1 MISYIKGFIEEKYT
15 DRIIIDNNGIGYQLL
30 SSLNTINSLEV
41 GDTVKIFTKLIVKE
55 DDLILIGFKQINE
68 AETFTILTSVSK
80 IGPKLALGI
89 LSFYTP
95 SILKGHIISSDI
107 AALTLV
113 PGMGKKTAERL
124 VLELKDKFDI
134 LEAEFEDSL
143 ISRPKISESEAAQAL
158 MGLGFNKNE
167 AETAV
172 KKAFLGYDIKDSADL
187 IKKALIQ
194 LKSI

>member
-1 MISYIKGFIEEKYT
+1 MISYIKGLIEEKHT
-15 DRIIIDNNGIGYQLL
+15 DRIIVDNNGIGYQLL
-30 SSLNTINSLEV
+30 SSLNTINSVEV
-41 GDTVKIFTKLIVKE
+41 GDKVKIFTKLIVKE
-55 DDLILIGFKQINE
+55 DDLILIGFRQINE

-80 IGPKLALGI
+80 IGPKLALAI

-95 SILKGHIISSDI
+95 SILKGHIISADI
-107 AALTLV
+107 AALSLV

-134 LEAEFEDSL
+134 LEAEFEDNL
-143 ISRPKISESEAAQAL
+143 ISRPNLSESEAVQAL
-158 MGLGFNKNE
+158 MGLGFSKNE

-172 KKAFLGYDIKDSADL
+172 KKAFLSYDIKDSADL

-194 LKSI
+194 LKSM